1 MDQYVQDNIERV
13 GNYLSI
19 EVMKSSVCNANECC
33 YITQVVL
40 SEIGKV
46 NIVCEGCVLIETHDV
61 DTFILESLCH
71 MLTSRNKSFDLYF
84 NSSNM

>member
-1 MDQYVQDNIERV
+1 MAQYVQDNIERV
-13 GNYLSI
+13 DNYLSI
-19 EVMKSSVCNANECC
+19 EVIKSFICNAKECC

-46 NIVCEGCVLIETHDV
+46 NIVCAGCVLIETHDV
-61 DTFILESLCH
+61 DTFILES
-71 MLTSRNKSFDLYF
+71 SRNKSFDLYF